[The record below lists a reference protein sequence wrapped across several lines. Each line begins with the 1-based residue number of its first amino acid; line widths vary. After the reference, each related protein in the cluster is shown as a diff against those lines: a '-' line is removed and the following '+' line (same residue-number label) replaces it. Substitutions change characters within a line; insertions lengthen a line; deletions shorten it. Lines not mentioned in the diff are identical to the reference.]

1 MSSNSEQWIARL
13 KDAFSGIGTDDDE
26 VYAVLMEAHG
36 QIGAITANYP
46 DLEDELYDEM
56 SGDELKKALHLFYE
70 VSQSTSSSTDISD
83 PSWVSRLYEAFNAG
97 LFGGTDEDAVY
108 DVLQKALDEGQM
120 NPLARA
126 YARQYPGEL
135 SLEDE
140 LYDEL
145 SGDELKKALR
155 LYYKGLKSDTR
166 VVKRLSIDGT
176 LVPCD
181 PKVPFV
187 PRFPI
192 VKKGPVWIHMGLSP
206 DLAEKS
212 ALTLHLFT
220 RSGNYD
226 QKKKISEFAS
236 KKEDSVFVL
245 FNDAP
250 TDDAS
255 KFTIEILAEDGSV
268 IPIVKDVTYRMLQIA

>member
-1 MSSNSEQWIARL
+1 MINLDSWVSRL
-13 KDAFSGIGTDDDE
+13 KDAFSGIGTDEEE
-26 VYAVLMEAHG
+26 VTRVLNEAQG
-36 QIGAITANYP
+36 QMSTLVGSYP
-46 DLEDELYDEM
+46 DLEDELYDEF
-56 SGDELKKALHLFYE
+56 SGDELKKALRLFYE
-70 VSQSTSSSTDISD
+70 VSPSTSSSTDISD
-83 PSWVSRLYEAFNAG
+83 PSWVSRLYESFNAG

-108 DVLQKALDEGQM
+108 DVLQKAFDEGQI
-120 NPLARA
+120 NALAQP

-140 LYDEL
+140 LYYEL

-155 LYYKGLKSDTR
+155 LYYKGPI
-166 VVKRLSIDGT
+166 KRLSIDGT
-176 LVPCD
+176 LVPYD
-181 PKVPFV
+181 PNVPFV

-192 VKKGPVWIHMGLSP
+192 VINGPVWIHIGLSP
-206 DLAEKS
+206 DLAEQS

-220 RSGNYD
+220 SSGNYD

-245 FNDAP
+245 FDDAP

-255 KFTIEILAEDGSV
+255 MFTIEILAEDGSAM
-268 IPIVKDVTYRMLQIA
+268 PIVKNVVYRMLQIA